1 MRSPEALD
9 MLLQSSA
16 VRESPGFVETIRDAV
31 RVAVD
36 DPEDI
41 SVMALERLLQE
52 GCLDMNEVGR
62 ELAVIALILGIP
74 WTLKMESQKN

>member
-1 MRSPEALD
+1 